1 MKVLTNII
9 AVECGVAHDAAER
22 WFLLA
27 GVAESVNILNY
38 YLVTGGVVL
47 RCSNFFLFGLPVLL
61 VLRNSVARILR

>member
-27 GVAESVNILNY
+27 GVAESVNILEW
-38 YLVTGGVVL
+38 
-47 RCSNFFLFGLPVLL
+47 SN
-61 VLRNSVARILR
+61 III